1 MAETKTTK
9 TMLATENKQEAT
21 EVMAFLA
28 ELTEEEKK
36 YFLMFV
42 QGIRFKKD
50 MKQNVTPKTA

>member
-1 MAETKTTK
+1 MTETKTMK
-9 TMLATENKQEAT
+9 TMLAAENKREAT

-42 QGIRFKKD
+42 RGIRFKED
-50 MKQNVTPKTA
+50 MKQKTTPKTA